1 MTSFSSRLKGR
12 CRSYV
17 NGLSHRSRTVICGVA
32 AVAAAVA
39 CFQAAPALAGQVSR
53 SIGDDVL
60 ARHEVH
66 DTVNPRGT
74 RIDLY
79 DYWLSGEREWDHKNP
94 DGYLSMGINKVDG
107 DQKQLVFG
115 RNTRGGINNWT
126 GSAKPFANIVQP
138 VLGADGFPWL
148 AAGHQ
153 YIKGNT
159 TDLTTPQSLKYL
171 FDGTSFDGKRA
182 HLGTTGLLQLDDDG
196 YYYYDSKRNFATYN
210 AEGNS
215 FTLYDAGAVAGGG
228 RDKQFGEFFPFN
240 TAQSVFKGEGA
251 DGRLESTIA
260 SNHHTMNHYFGLSL
274 SSNFMQ
280 PADGITKNGKEM
292 VFDFAGDDDVWVF
305 IDGVLVGDVGGIH
318 DRTGLTINFATGEVY
333 TYDGSLG
340 GNPDK
345 HYNPTT
351 ITSMFRAA
359 QGDAFDASQFDG
371 DSFRDGTY
379 HTLQFY
385 YMERGN
391 ENSNLALKF
400 NLVNVAE
407 STMTKVDQ
415 LGNPVEGAT
424 FDLYATDD
432 SYAVHEG
439 DAPLATGVTDHA
451 GRFSF
456 IAKDGSPLS
465 FMKLHY
471 QEGISHY
478 VLRETGAPRGYRR
491 SPDGKLKFVMSKV
504 EKTLGFLF
512 SDNYW
517 DSGVYAHAEQ
527 TLTIENDTVYGANLV
542 DGKDPEY
549 KVEDGTVF
557 AVIYRRVPGDAGH
570 PWHDVSGSTEKG
582 WKVSKDA
589 VATVEDLRDAQ
600 VYRFSDDDRDGKYS
614 VSIDDMPG
622 NPEDYYMMSGDEQAS
637 KYTVGFYWTRRD
649 AGRPFDI
656 KNIDSENTFRL
667 SGSQFTRQTAANLY
681 VTDVQN
687 ILGVQKVD
695 DAGAPVNG
703 ARFGI
708 YAAADMVEADGALV
722 PAPAAK
728 PLFQDVT
735 ADRDGESIVGAKG
748 LCYLGPLSPGSYY
761 LVEMEAPVGY
771 RKQDKAVRVLV
782 DGAGVHADAG
792 VAGDGIT
799 ALVSMGSLVDSMAQF
814 AAKDDIDMTLY
825 DVIASCRTA
834 RSDQAVVNPDGSI
847 SIAWTE
853 DENPD
858 DDIWLECGAA
868 DAVLD
873 YGPDRGPHT
882 PAATYG
888 MVVYTVDEGLAMC
901 GVRQNTAYGPGG
913 AHEDPARY
921 GIADW
926 ENLQGRDITGLYT
939 GATCVVV
946 ENKRVASLAVTKHA
960 YVADGMTGPTEQV
973 DGAEAAST
981 VDELEFKIRFKLAD
995 ASGKPLAGPFAVAVF
1010 EQVDGERVRVDDND
1024 LSVRD
1029 GAALVLRNGQT
1040 AEVYGLP
1047 AGARFELSESEQ
1059 DMPAG
1064 FVQESSVGA
1073 AGTVEGNVTKEAVFT
1088 NVYKP
1093 APVEVS
1099 GSAAFAVEK
1108 SFARWDVC
1116 DAFAFE
1122 LSAYG
1127 DAPMP
1132 AGAQDGVA
1140 TVTLHAPADGAVE
1153 GTVTGSFGNVVY
1165 MKPGSYFYFISE
1177 AKPEAPVPGVT
1188 YSDAL
1193 YLVTVTVTDNQQ
1205 GALEASAQ
1213 MRQTRDDAGEG
1224 VASRPIG
1231 GPARFVNG
1239 FDAEMVGFA
1248 PVARKEYID
1257 HVGSRPLE
1265 DGMFSFTVE
1274 VPKGNP
1280 IPNASNEPAKAA
1292 QDMTFELINRG
1303 NTIQAGQALFTSEDV
1318 GSTYSYVFYENVP
1331 EGAGPHNGYTVA
1343 GFTYDPTR
1351 YVACVKVEAAS
1362 AKDAADGK
1370 KARIVLDV
1378 SYFVLNEAGE
1388 RGEQV
1393 DLPVFRNSFDA
1404 DPAADVKL
1412 VGEKVLVGRDALE
1425 GEEFAFELAAG
1436 DEATRAAIA
1445 SGDVVL
1451 GGAGSAGQPVE
1462 RLTTKVS
1469 GLSAAENG
1477 RTKVFSFDGISF
1489 SRVGTYTFA
1498 INEVLPRQDGKP
1510 VASLND
1516 VAYDAH
1522 TATARVVVTEA
1533 EIASDGPA
1541 LTAWVTY
1548 DNAGA
1553 NDATDRARFTN
1564 VYRSWCTSESI
1575 GLTVIKTMDGRPLKA
1590 GDFAFRIEGDEHSAS
1605 KLLNE
1610 SDRRFTNPKAGA
1622 SGAAEMRN
1630 KLTDLLFTQDDLGET
1645 FVFSIFE
1652 ELPQGVDARHPVLQG
1667 VTYDLSEY
1675 SYEVTPRVAGDGSMA
1690 LSAKLYRVREVGG
1703 EPCGKTLVGS
1713 YDGSGEADL
1722 VASFANSYAT
1732 GDLALTD
1739 GWVSVAK
1746 RLEGRGWKEGDSF
1759 EFAMERVSYRERE
1772 GGREITSGPQFDAM
1786 PLPANAIAAATS
1798 AVNGGDDAER
1808 VARFESMPFHT
1819 PGVYSYRVR
1828 EVAPQGAAAEPGMTY
1843 SKDAVEV
1850 VVTVVDAGTG
1860 RLVAYVEVEGV
1871 EEDEL
1876 ATFINVVA
1884 PPVEPEPEPDPEPKP
1899 EPELPVEP
1907 EPDPQPE
1914 PGPGSEADVPDRPS
1928 GADRLPQSG
1937 DPIFAGSLVC
1947 AVGAVGCIAIGMR
1960 RRISL

>member
-1 MTSFSSRLKGR
+1 M
-12 CRSYV
+12 
-17 NGLSHRSRTVICGVA
+17 
-32 AVAAAVA
+32 
-39 CFQAAPALAGQVSR
+39 
-53 SIGDDVL
+53 
-60 ARHEVH
+60 
-66 DTVNPRGT
+66 
-74 RIDLY
+74 
-79 DYWLSGEREWDHKNP
+79 
-94 DGYLSMGINKVDG
+94 
-107 DQKQLVFG
+107 
-115 RNTRGGINNWT
+115 
-126 GSAKPFANIVQP
+126 
-138 VLGADGFPWL
+138 
-148 AAGHQ
+148 
-153 YIKGNT
+153 
-159 TDLTTPQSLKYL
+159 
-171 FDGTSFDGKRA
+171 
-182 HLGTTGLLQLDDDG
+182 
-196 YYYYDSKRNFATYN
+196 
-210 AEGNS
+210 
-215 FTLYDAGAVAGGG
+215 
-228 RDKQFGEFFPFN
+228 
-240 TAQSVFKGEGA
+240 
-251 DGRLESTIA
+251 
-260 SNHHTMNHYFGLSL
+260 
-274 SSNFMQ
+274 
-280 PADGITKNGKEM
+280 
-292 VFDFAGDDDVWVF
+292 
-305 IDGVLVGDVGGIH
+305 
-318 DRTGLTINFATGEVY
+318 
-333 TYDGSLG
+333 
-340 GNPDK
+340 
-345 HYNPTT
+345 
-351 ITSMFRAA
+351 
-359 QGDAFDASQFDG
+359 SQ
-371 DSFRDGTY
+371 
-379 HTLQFY
+379 
-385 YMERGN
+385 
-391 ENSNLALKF
+391 
-400 NLVNVAE
+400 
-407 STMTKVDQ
+407 
-415 LGNPVEGAT
+415 
-424 FDLYATDD
+424 
-432 SYAVHEG
+432 
-439 DAPLATGVTDHA
+439 
-451 GRFSF
+451 
-456 IAKDGSPLS
+456 
-465 FMKLHY
+465 
-471 QEGISHY
+471 
-478 VLRETGAPRGYRR
+478 
-491 SPDGKLKFVMSKV
+491 V

-517 DSGVYAHAEQ
+517 DSGVYAQAEQ
-527 TLTIENDTVYGANLV
+527 LLTIESDTVYGANPV
-542 DGKDPEY
+542 DGVAPTY

-557 AVIYRRVPGDAGH
+557 AVIYRRVADDPTH
-570 PWHDVSGSTEKG
+570 PWHDVSGSTETG
-582 WKVSKDA
+582 WKVSPDA
-589 VATVEDLRDAQ
+589 VDTVEDLRDAQ
-600 VYRFSDDDRDGKYS
+600 IYRFADDDRDGKYS

-637 KYTVGFYWTRRD
+637 RYTVGFYWTRRD

-656 KNIDSENTFRL
+656 KNIDSTNTFRL

-695 DAGAPVNG
+695 DAGTPVNG

-708 YAAADMVEADGALV
+708 YAAADMVETDGALV

-735 ADRDGESIVGAKG
+735 ADRDGESIVEAKG

-761 LVEMEAPVGY
+761 LVEMEAPAGHH
-771 RKQDKAVRVLV
+771 KQDKAVRILA
-782 DGAGVHADAG
+782 DGTGVHADAG
-792 VAGDGIT
+792 AAGDGIT

-825 DVIASCRTA
+825 DVIASRRTA
-834 RSDQAVVNPDGSI
+834 RSDQAVVNPDGGI

-853 DENPD
+853 DEHPD
-858 DDIWLECGAA
+858 DDIWLEHGAA

-873 YGPDRGPHT
+873 YGPDKGPHA
-882 PAATYG
+882 PQATYG
-888 MVVYTVDEGLAMC
+888 MVAYTVDEGLAMC

-921 GIADW
+921 GTADW
-926 ENLQGRDITGLYT
+926 ENLQGRDITGLFT

-973 DGAEAAST
+973 DG
-981 VDELEFKIRFKLAD
+981 
-995 ASGKPLAGPFAVAVF
+995 
-1010 EQVDGERVRVDDND
+1010 ERVRVDDND
-1024 LSVRD
+1024 LFVRD
-1029 GAALVLRNGQT
+1029 GAELALCNGQT

-1047 AGARFELSESEQ
+1047 AGARFELSEPEQ

-1073 AGTVEGNVTKEAVFT
+1073 AGTVDGSVTKEAVFT

-1093 APVEVS
+1093 APVEVP
-1099 GSAAFAVEK
+1099 GSAAFTVEK

-1140 TVTLHAPADGAVE
+1140 TVTLHAPADGAAE
-1153 GTVTGSFGNVVY
+1153 GTVTGSFGNVAY
-1165 MKPGSYFYFISE
+1165 TRPGSYFYFISE
-1177 AKPEAPVPGVT
+1177 EKPEAPVPGVT

-1280 IPNASNEPAKAA
+1280 IPSASNEPAKAA

-1351 YVACVKVEAAS
+1351 YVACVKVEAAA
-1362 AKDAADGK
+1362 AKNAADGK

-1378 SYFVLNEAGE
+1378 SYFVLSEAGE
-1388 RGEQV
+1388 RGERV

-1412 VGEKVLVGRDALE
+1412 VGEKVLVGRDVLE

-1451 GGAGSAGQPVE
+1451 GGAGSAEQPVE

-1477 RTKVFSFDGISF
+1477 RTKAFSFDGISF

-1498 INEVLPRQDGKP
+1498 INEVLPQQDGKP
-1510 VASLND
+1510 VASLNG

-1541 LTAWVTY
+1541 LTARVTY

-1590 GDFAFRIEGDEHSAS
+1590 GDFAFRIEGDERSAP

-1652 ELPQGVDARHPVLQG
+1652 ELPEGVDAQHPVLQG

-1690 LSAKLYRVREVGG
+1690 LSAKLYRVREVNG
-1703 EPCGKTLVGS
+1703 EPCGKTLAGS

-1808 VARFESMPFHT
+1808 VARFESMSFHT

-1828 EVAPQGAAAEPGMTY
+1828 EVVPQDDAAEPGMTY
-1843 SKDAVEV
+1843 SKDAAEV

-1876 ATFINVVA
+1876 AVFTNVVA
-1884 PPVEPEPEPDPEPKP
+1884 PPVEPEPEPDPKP

-1907 EPDPQPE
+1907 KPEPE
-1914 PGPGSEADVPDRPS
+1914 PGPGTEADVPDRPS
-1928 GADRLPQSG
+1928 GTDRLPQSG
-1937 DPIFAGSLVC
+1937 DPIFAGSIVC

>member
-12 CRSYV
+12 CSSYV
-17 NGLSHRSRTVICGVA
+17 NGLSHRGRMAICGVA

-39 CFQAAPALAGQVSR
+39 CFQAAPALAGQASR
-53 SIGDDVL
+53 AIGDDVL
-60 ARHEVH
+60 ARHEVR
-66 DTVNPRGT
+66 DTVSPRGIH
-74 RIDLY
+74 IDLY
-79 DYWLSGEREWDHKNP
+79 DYWLSDEKEADNKNP
-94 DGYLSMGINKVDG
+94 DGYLNMGVNNVAG
-107 DQKQLVFG
+107 DRKQLAFG

-126 GSAKPFANIVQP
+126 GSAAPYANIVQRT
-138 VLGADGFPWL
+138 LGPDGYPWIE
-148 AAGHQ
+148 AGHQ
-153 YIKGNT
+153 YLQGDTAN
-159 TDLTTPQSLKYL
+159 LTTPQSLKYL

-182 HLGTTGLLQLDDDG
+182 YLGTTGLLQLDGDG
-196 YYYYDSKRNFATYN
+196 YYYYDSKQNFATYQADRN
-210 AEGNS
+210 A

-240 TAQSVFKGEGA
+240 TGRNVFKGESAQGKLQS
-251 DGRLESTIA
+251 DIA
-260 SNHHTMNHYFGLSL
+260 STNALMKHYFGLTL
-274 SSNFMQ
+274 STNFMQ

-292 VFDFAGDDDVWVF
+292 VFEFAGDDDVWVF

-340 GNPDK
+340 GNPDT

-351 ITSMFRAA
+351 IKRMFRAA
-359 QGDAFDASQFDG
+359 RGDAFDAAQFDG
-371 DSFRDGTY
+371 ETFRDGTY

-385 YMERGN
+385 YLERGN
-391 ENSNLALKF
+391 ENSNMALKF

-424 FDLYATDD
+424 FDLYATDA
-432 SYAVHEG
+432 SYNVPA
-439 DAPLATGVTDHA
+439 DAAPVATGVTDHA

-456 IAKDGSPLS
+456 TAKDGSPLS
-465 FMKLHY
+465 FMRLYH
-471 QEGISHY
+471 QDGIANY
-478 VLRETGAPRGYRR
+478 VLRETAAPAGCRR
-491 SPDGKLKFVMSKV
+491 SPDGKLKFVMSQV

-517 DSGVYAHAEQ
+517 DSGVYAQAEQ
-527 TLTIENDTVYGANLV
+527 LLTIESDTVYGANPV
-542 DGKDPEY
+542 DGVAPTY

-557 AVIYRRVPGDAGH
+557 AVIYRRVADDPTH
-570 PWHDVSGSTEKG
+570 PWHDVSGSTETG
-582 WKVSKDA
+582 WKVSPDA
-589 VATVEDLRDAQ
+589 VDTVEDLRDAQ
-600 VYRFSDDDRDGKYS
+600 IYRFADDDRDGKYS

-637 KYTVGFYWTRRD
+637 RYTVGFYWTRRD

-656 KNIDSENTFRL
+656 KNIDSTNTFRL

-695 DAGAPVNG
+695 DAGTPVNG

-708 YAAADMVEADGALV
+708 YAAADMVETDGALV

-735 ADRDGESIVGAKG
+735 ADRDGESIVEAKG

-761 LVEMEAPVGY
+761 LVEMEAPAGHH
-771 RKQDKAVRVLV
+771 KQDKAVRILV
-782 DGAGVHADAG
+782 DGTGVHADAG
-792 VAGDGIT
+792 AAGDGIT

-825 DVIASCRTA
+825 DVIASRRTA
-834 RSDQAVVNPDGSI
+834 RSDQAVVNPDGGI

-853 DENPD
+853 DEHPD
-858 DDIWLECGAA
+858 DDIWLEHGAA

-873 YGPDRGPHT
+873 YGPDKGPHA

-888 MVVYTVDEGLAMC
+888 MVAYTVDEGLAMC

-921 GIADW
+921 GTADW
-926 ENLQGRDITGLYT
+926 ENLQGRDITGLFT

-973 DGAEAAST
+973 DGAGAIST
-981 VDELEFKIRFKLAD
+981 VDDLEFKIRFKLAD

-1024 LSVRD
+1024 LFVRD
-1029 GAALVLRNGQT
+1029 GAELALCNGQT

-1047 AGARFELSESEQ
+1047 AGARFELSEPEQ
-1059 DMPAG
+1059 DMPVG

-1073 AGTVEGNVTKEAVFT
+1073 AGTVDGSVTKEAVFT
-1088 NVYKP
+1088 NVYKS
-1093 APVEVS
+1093 APVEVP
-1099 GSAAFAVEK
+1099 GSAAFTVEK

-1140 TVTLHAPADGAVE
+1140 TVTLHAPADGAAE
-1153 GTVTGSFGNVVY
+1153 GTVTGSFGNVLY
-1165 MKPGSYFYFISE
+1165 TKPGSYFYFISE
-1177 AKPEAPVPGVT
+1177 AKPGAPVPGVT

-1193 YLVTVTVTDNQQ
+1193 YLVTVTVKDNQR
-1205 GALEASAQ
+1205 GALEASVQ

-1224 VASRPIG
+1224 VASRPFG

-1239 FDAEMVGFA
+1239 FNAEMVGFA

-1257 HVGSRPLE
+1257 HAGSRPLE
-1265 DGMFSFTVE
+1265 DGMSSFTVE

-1280 IPNASNEPAKAA
+1280 IPSASNEPAKAA
-1292 QDMTFELINRG
+1292 HDMTFELINRG
-1303 NTIQAGQALFTSEDV
+1303 NTIQVGQALFTSEDV

-1351 YVACVKVEAAS
+1351 YVACVKVEAAA
-1362 AKDAADGK
+1362 AKNAADGK

-1378 SYFVLNEAGE
+1378 SYFVLSEAGE
-1388 RGEQV
+1388 RGERV

-1412 VGEKVLVGRDALE
+1412 VGEKVLVGRDVLE

-1436 DEATRAAIA
+1436 DEATRSAIA

-1451 GGAGSAGQPVE
+1451 GGAGSAEQPVE

-1477 RTKVFSFDGISF
+1477 RTKAFSFDGISF

-1498 INEVLPRQDGKP
+1498 INEVLPQQDGKP
-1510 VASLND
+1510 VASLNG

-1541 LTAWVTY
+1541 LTARVTY

-1590 GDFAFRIEGDEHSAS
+1590 GDFAFRIEGDERSAS

-1652 ELPQGVDARHPVLQG
+1652 ELPQGVDAQHPVLQG

-1690 LSAKLYRVREVGG
+1690 LPAKLYRVREVNG
-1703 EPCGKTLVGS
+1703 EPCGKTLAGS

-1786 PLPANAIAAATS
+1786 PLPANAIAVATS

-1808 VARFESMPFHT
+1808 VARFESMSFHT

-1828 EVAPQGAAAEPGMTY
+1828 EVVPQDDAAEPVMTY
-1843 SKDAVEV
+1843 SKDAAEV

-1876 ATFINVVA
+1876 AVFTNVVA
-1884 PPVEPEPEPDPEPKP
+1884 PPVEPEPEPDPKP

-1907 EPDPQPE
+1907 KPEPE
-1914 PGPGSEADVPDRPS
+1914 PGPGTEADVPDRPS
-1928 GADRLPQSG
+1928 GTDRLPQSG
-1937 DPIFAGSLVC
+1937 DPIFAGSIVC